1 MSDFSTTDNDEFG
14 KENEKKKKQKLNK
27 KKKLSSI
34 TNRESIYKKENH
46 FSIGVS
52 RFKTYKE
59 NTTMLINTNNND
71 ITVVTNNQSNQPTNK
86 VRYDIYGTEI
96 KKGSKHHKVSFIDE
110 LKSIPIMEVHEYCES
125 NTNTNNNK
133 VTVYKNTN
141 KLSKDNNNTNTND
154 KDVIYCSSCVII

>member
-27 KKKLSSI
+27 MKKLSSI

-59 NTTMLINTNNND
+59 NTTMLINTNND
-71 ITVVTNNQSNQPTNK
+71 ITVVTNNQSNQTNNNK

-110 LKSIPIMEVHEYCES
+110 LKSIPIVEVHEYCES
-125 NTNTNNNK
+125 NNNTNNNK
-133 VTVYKNTN
+133 VTIYKNIN
-141 KLSKDNNNTNTND
+141 KLSKDTNTNG